1 MSKNA
6 TLEII
11 NSTAAGKIAELDMVK
26 DKFVKNYN
34 LANNSTNGDLMYHRQ
49 LIHFNQSINGLPA
62 LQNCDKFSLYAC
74 FITAAV
80 KGYSFDPLDSEIYLV
95 PRAGK
100 ACMQLQAGAYVRR
113 LVQTK
118 QVTGCE
124 QAKLVFKGDIFE
136 VEDGIVKK
144 HIEKFE
150 TETII
155 AGYVKFN
162 TAGESFKYLIYRK
175 SDFDAWKKK
184 SQQPNGD
191 NWSGGIDGQPG
202 FAFLRTKIILHAA
215 KEKCWF
221 TGSTPAS
228 VEQFNVE
235 IENEDFEPE
244 PPAEPFVPPAPEYSN
259 FEEVPSVNPPD
270 ENKPLVDEDA
280 F

>member
-1 MSKNA
+1 MSKNV
-6 TLEII
+6 TLELIQ
-11 NSTAAGKIAELDMVK
+11 NTAPGKIAELEMVK
-26 DKFVKNYN
+26 EKFIKNYN
-34 LANNSTNGDLMYHRQ
+34 LANRSENGDLMYHRQ
-49 LIHFNQSINGLPA
+49 LVYFNQNIAGLPA

-80 KGYSFDPLDSEIYLV
+80 KGYSFDPLDNEIYLV
-95 PRAGK
+95 PRGGK

-113 LVQTK
+113 LIQT
-118 QVTGCE
+118 QQATGCE

-136 VEDGIVKK
+136 VEDGVVKR

-162 TAGESFKYLIYRK
+162 TAGNSFKYFIYRN
-175 SDFDAWKKK
+175 SDFMAWKKK
-184 SQQPNGD
+184 SQQPTGD
-191 NWSGGIDGQPG
+191 NWAGGIDGQPG

-221 TGSTPAS
+221 TGSTPIE

-235 IENEDFEPE
+235 IEADEDLNLPDTETPPTI
-244 PPAEPFVPPAPEYSN
+244 PPATEYSN
-259 FEEVPSVNPPD
+259 FEEVPDTNKQPID
-270 ENKPLVDEDA
+270 EEA